1 MTRIL
6 LPLLLLCLSI
16 GGGELSKKSCRYIVR
31 FSQDI
36 DRSQLEKQLES
47 KGFTLLSVYEM
58 LGKKYKEHIFLIRGR
73 CDSEKIL
80 AEIPGLLDV
89 ETDRQKKLLDEN
101 SGESGGAS
109 LLLLL
114 LPMPLLGLRALRSL
128 KE

>member
-89 ETDRQKKLLDEN
+89 ETDRQKKLLDE
-101 SGESGGAS
+101 SS
-109 LLLLL
+109 
-114 LPMPLLGLRALRSL
+114 
-128 KE
+128 